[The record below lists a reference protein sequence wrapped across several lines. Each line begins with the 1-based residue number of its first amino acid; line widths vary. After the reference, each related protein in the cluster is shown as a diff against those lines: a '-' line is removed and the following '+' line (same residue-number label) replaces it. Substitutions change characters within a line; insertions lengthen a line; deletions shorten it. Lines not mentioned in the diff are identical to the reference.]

1 MYCSQPVGRDT
12 TEQTVTWY
20 ALTLPLGKTANQT
33 AIVYWKIVII
43 DMDAIVQKEVI
54 RPHLT
59 KTCIL
64 VDNSKIEKKGVFFFL
79 YVYQV
84 EQKKIFIDLN

>member
-1 MYCSQPVGRDT
+1 MKRDT
-12 TEQTVTWY
+12 TEQTVAWY
-20 ALTLPLGKTANQT
+20 ALTLPLVKTTNQT

-64 VDNSKIEKKGVFFFL
+64 VDNSKIEKKGVFFIC
-79 YVYQV
+79 VSSRT
-84 EQKKIFIDLN
+84 EKKSSLI